1 MGGTTHSPRQLALQI
16 AATESGSLRGVRGA
30 VEQATVAV
38 PAPVGSSELASSDVG
53 LIGVLAAVLADEVAA
68 RLVLQLESTPRE
80 PEPLQPA
87 AAWAMADG
95 R

>member
-68 RLVLQLESTPRE
+68 RLVLQLESTPRNQSRCSR
-80 PEPLQPA
+80 L
-87 AAWAMADG
+87 G
-95 R
+95 LGNG